1 MNDYNRKYCKKFNK
15 VNRVI
20 SFHLFTLFIT
30 LLLSLVIPYIMYT
43 KAIFIFLFLN
53 PITRYC
59 KRLKG
64 GGVVHH
70 LADSHMYANV
80 RFKLALTEEIPV
92 ILPIDDRKC
101 GNYLITNCKL
111 ISHYCCSKTKEYRK
125 VLNAIFFN
133 VVYIFHLGYYNQDIY
148 YENYVL
154 FLPKQLW
161 FFKLYFISL
170 FLNPDY
176 GYIRE
181 DRKSRWGVDFD
192 ESNFYSSSNCNCI
205 YGI

>member
-1 MNDYNRKYCKKFNK
+1 M
-15 VNRVI
+15 
-20 SFHLFTLFIT
+20 
-30 LLLSLVIPYIMYT
+30 
-43 KAIFIFLFLN
+43 
-53 PITRYC
+53 
-59 KRLKG
+59 
-64 GGVVHH
+64 HH

-133 VVYIFHLGYYNQDIY
+133 VVYISHLGYYNQDIY
-148 YENYVL
+148 
-154 FLPKQLW
+154 F
-161 FFKLYFISL
+161 SL
-170 FLNPDY
+170 FLNTDY